1 MLRRMEGK
9 RAPNFLLRQARQARR
24 ETQEQTAQTVGE
36 LLDHPV
42 DPEYIGRLER
52 GVVSWP
58 NAGHRSAFR
67 THFGVASDAELG
79 FYCRRSESSLR
90 EADDVRR
97 RAFLSALPLA
107 AMPGTEPLAALVSL
121 ANDEPTPMPRRVGL
135 EQVEQ
140 VRAVVTQVDQ
150 LSHRFGG
157 GVVREM
163 LGAQMRWA
171 VDLLDAHVDRAAS
184 DELHSVIGDL
194 AAYAGWSSHDVGAD
208 TAAQRYYQ
216 VALRCAEQADDWN
229 LRAEAVSD
237 MARIAQYGG
246 DGETALTLSQQAQ
259 VRADRLTPLRRA
271 CLAAVEAGAH
281 GQRGDANAC
290 LAAVGRAEDHFAAAD
305 PANETPGMVAFY
317 SSAQLAGDSGHALW
331 PLALRGQHVHTAA
344 DRLRRA
350 ADSYPVGYA
359 RSRTLGLTRL
369 ASLTFAQGDPA
380 EAVGVAT
387 DALDGTGSVQSHRV
401 ADNLIALRRVARRHR
416 GVPGVAPLRQRI
428 TRTLAAV

>member
-9 RAPNFLLRQARQARR
+9 RASNFLLRQARQARR

-350 ADSYPVGYA
+350 TDSYPVGYA